1 MYVVD
6 TNLYIRAL
14 RDPEFAVELES
25 FQRAALTRLW
35 LSAVVTFEIMA
46 GASSDAHVHAYER
59 WMVRPFHAR
68 NRVLVPDAAS
78 WRLVA
83 RMEREIRAMGGFDR
97 KLRQRS
103 FLNDMLIAAT
113 CRQVGATLLTA
124 NRADF
129 ELLNRVAGVR
139 HLASFP
145 PL

>member
-1 MYVVD
+1 VYVVD

-14 RDPEFAVELES
+14 RDPEFAAELES

-46 GASSDAHVHAYER
+46 GALTDAHADAYER
-59 WMVRPFHAR
+59 WIVRPFHSR
-68 NRVLVPDAAS
+68 NRILVPDAAS

-97 KLRQRS
+97 NLQQRS

-113 CRQVGATLLTA
+113 CRQMGATLLTA
-124 NRADF
+124 NSADF
-129 ELLNRVAGVR
+129 ELLYRVVGVR
-139 HLASFP
+139 HLPCFP
-145 PL
+145 AL